1 MEDAFYE
8 EDQMGQVMGNM
19 LLQVHLLGEGA
30 IGQAAITG
38 KHRWMFA
45 GARESQEVK
54 LESSVCLLID
64 ELCFVA
70 LMIRK
75 LFPVQADSEVLQQLS
90 AGVETLLVIPIEH
103 HGVVQFGAT
112 KKIMESAEFVDET
125 KKLFHEMDNA
135 DGIFRAGNVPS
146 SSNSEASDINSL
158 FASLLSHGTSCNM
171 NLRPINSGIGL
182 EKLIRSSCSTTNPVQ
197 SLTVENEEDLS
208 HLFASIPT
216 VPRAKSSFTEGSCIS
231 SWSSDGSVSTSL
243 EPPMS
248 SSILAPDS
256 SNAYCVKLNAG
267 AGNFGI
273 NHLQPFGDA
282 EVQLPKAST
291 NLKRSFDEFNL
302 TDPTADVSSSCLIDD
317 LSQWFAGSPEHG
329 IAGTGGCFDNS
340 IEQSILVNSGN
351 YNASNV
357 HSMER
362 ELFNSFGVDLGCVL
376 DGNCWDVLNSSN
388 QAPCNTMSG
397 FPSTSEPRKGLF
409 SELGIEELLEGIGS
423 TITKSSFKDPLSAS
437 RRKGAEGLLL
447 NGPSNLAHKSQ
458 VGLWIDDSYS
468 INAGG
473 APTCAPKRAEEPAKP
488 SRKRARPGESTRPRP
503 KDRQQIQDR
512 LKELRGIIP
521 NGAKCSIDALLDR
534 TIKHMLFLQ
543 NVTKYADKLKRSDEP
558 KLVAHENGVV
568 LKDESRRGGE
578 AGSSGGTTWAFE
590 VGSQSMVCPIIVEDL
605 SPPGQMLIEMLCEER
620 GLFLEI
626 ADIVRG
632 FGLNILKGVME
643 VRDNKIWS
651 HFIVEA
657 TRHVTR
663 MDVFWSLVQLLQ
675 QTAPRGPDFANPPKN
690 HLMDGAVLP
699 CNSYKQTVASPY
711 QLAKAR

>member
-1 MEDAFYE
+1 MGEAEGKAKAALRRLCSDNGWSYGVLWRFDPRNSMLLTMEDAFYE

-45 GARESQEVK
+45 GARESQE
-54 LESSVCLLID
+54 
-64 ELCFVA
+64 
-70 LMIRK
+70 
-75 LFPVQADSEVLQQLS
+75 ADSEVLQQLS

-362 ELFNSFGVDLGCVL
+362 ELFNSFGVDLGCV
-376 DGNCWDVLNSSN
+376 
-388 QAPCNTMSG
+388 
-397 FPSTSEPRKGLF
+397 
-409 SELGIEELLEGIGS
+409 
-423 TITKSSFKDPLSAS
+423 
-437 RRKGAEGLLL
+437 
-447 NGPSNLAHKSQ
+447 
-458 VGLWIDDSYS
+458 GLWIDDSYS